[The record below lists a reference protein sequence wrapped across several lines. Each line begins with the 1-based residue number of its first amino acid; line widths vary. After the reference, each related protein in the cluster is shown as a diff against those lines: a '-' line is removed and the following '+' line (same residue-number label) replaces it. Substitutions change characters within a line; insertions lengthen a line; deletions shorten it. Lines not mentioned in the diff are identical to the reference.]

1 MLVVSTTNY
10 ADKRIMSVS
19 TANYADKRI
28 STAKLR
34 SGTPIARI
42 RNCANYTDS
51 TTDTRNKRIFI
62 ELVQRIA
69 WISELSVSTTND
81 ADKRIMSVSTANY
94 ADKRIMS
101 VSTANYADKRI
112 MSVSTANYADKRI
125 MLVVSTANCADKRIV
140 SKYNELRG

>member
-62 ELVQRIA
+62 ELVQRI
-69 WISELSVSTTND
+69 VS
-81 ADKRIMSVSTANY
+81 
-94 ADKRIMS
+94 
-101 VSTANYADKRI
+101 
-112 MSVSTANYADKRI
+112 
-125 MLVVSTANCADKRIV
+125 VSTANCADKRIV